1 MTANK
6 SLWSKISGSS
16 QFMGA
21 GSVLAGSAA
30 AALHGNFEF
39 LPATLC
45 LLFVFFAQLS
55 GNLYLRLHD
64 NEHNLGGN
72 VDQRIHE
79 ATPSIDPAFLSA
91 ATNGTGLLAAMIGV
105 ALTGMGGWW
114 ILIIGALILLIS
126 WLTFGGA
133 HPLIRTPYSILSTFI
148 LFGPICVI
156 TTSYIQSSHEATLTS
171 LWFDLWPAIIMSIP
185 VGLLAINSN
194 LAYCYI
200 SMYSHLRN
208 SRSSFATKYG
218 RKNTRRLFLLCSIAA
233 GLIPPL
239 RTIFFDSIQC
249 YLEVGVGLIVTG
261 INIYIWYKMKRLPRY
276 REYEIINLTNF
287 NLFLFGLLELAIYLF
302 AGVPDDSRLLIFS
315 AL

>member
-30 AALHGNFEF
+30 AALHGNFEL
-39 LPATLC
+39 LPASLC
-45 LLFVFFAQLS
+45 LLFVFLAQLS

-64 NEHNLGGN
+64 NEYNLGGN
-72 VDQRIHE
+72 IDQRIHN
-79 ATPSIDPAFLSA
+79 ATPSIDPAFLNA
-91 ATNGTGLLAAMIGV
+91 ATTGTALLAGMVGI
-105 ALTGMGGWW
+105 ALMGMGGWW
-114 ILIIGALILLIS
+114 ILLIGALILFIS
-126 WLTFGGA
+126 WITFGGA
-133 HPLIRTPYSILSTFI
+133 RPLIRTPYSILSTFL

-185 VGLLAINSN
+185 VGLLAVNSN
-194 LAYCYI
+194 LIYCYV
-200 SMYSHLRN
+200 SMYNHLRN
-208 SRSSFATKYG
+208 SRSSFATVFG
-218 RKNTRRLFLLCSIAA
+218 RRHTRTLFLVSSILAA
-233 GLIPPL
+233 LIPPL

-249 YLEVGVGLIVTG
+249 YLEVGVGVLVTA

-276 REYEIINLTNF
+276 REHEIINITNF
-287 NLFLFGLLELAIYLF
+287 NLFLFGFLELAIYIF
-302 AGVPDDSRLLIFS
+302 AGVPDDSRLLFFS
-315 AL
+315 SL

>member
-30 AALHGNFEF
+30 AALHGNFEL
-39 LPATLC
+39 LPASLC
-45 LLFVFFAQLS
+45 LLFVFLAQLS

-79 ATPSIDPAFLSA
+79 AAPSIDPAFLSA
-91 ATNGTGLLAAMIGV
+91 ATNGTGLLAAMVGI

-114 ILIIGALILLIS
+114 ILLIGGLILLIS

-156 TTSYIQSSHEATLTS
+156 TTSYMQSSHEATLTS

-185 VGLLAINSN
+185 VGMLAVNSN
-194 LAYCYI
+194 LAYNYV

-208 SRSSFATKYG
+208 SRSSFTTEFG
-218 RKNTRRLFLLCSIAA
+218 RKNTRLLFLIFSLAA

-239 RTIFFDSIQC
+239 RTIYFDSIQC
-249 YLEVGVGLIVTG
+249 YLEIVVGLIVTA
-261 INIYIWYKMKRLPRY
+261 INIYIWYQMKHLPRY

-287 NLFLFGLLELAIYLF
+287 NMFLFGALEMAIYIF
-302 AGVPDDSRLLIFS
+302 AGVPDDSRLQFFS
-315 AL
+315 SL